1 MAHKLAWGSSFSIED
16 LVVNQK
22 DDIYQDFPFLKL
34 KENGLNM
41 TPIGELHSPNEN
53 TVRGT
58 TGFIKQ
64 KQQAIKGSIKKGWD
78 RTSYPIPFLNLK
90 NNKTIFD
97 RRHTHSACQ
106 ELETEF
112 GNVGSVPT
120 AEYERVYPKI
130 GGIIN
135 SFSDESIA
143 MMASMW
149 GNVHGPIADDA
160 KDHQFENTIVRIL
173 KTEAK
178 KLDVGVHTLFSVDL
192 AQLLF
197 KYMGGL
203 TRYQDPRTI
212 TRIPNNAH
220 AALTSSK
227 TAKGINTI
235 PVDPS
240 IVEDFICSNDDWQ
253 PTNTEDDDNIY
264 REYRISKIPYHQRD
278 VVNRLIDTLCQIENN
293 HKEGRPIK
301 KLKVLLWNEK
311 QSKTAEDIVL
321 SREIFIEELNKSWY
335 LRRDNI
341 IGEFPNELLDLKDNF
356 RKKLNDFNVEIWCMK
371 QLETEELHE
380 LMFDKGEWPS
390 DD

>member
-1 MAHKLAWGSSFSIED
+1 MAHKLPWGSNFSIDD
-16 LVVNQK
+16 LVVNET

-34 KENGLNM
+34 KEDGLNM

-78 RTSYPIPFLNLK
+78 RTSFPIPFLMIK
-90 NNKTIFD
+90 KNKTIFD

-112 GNVGSVPT
+112 GNIGEVPT

-149 GNVHGPIADDA
+149 GNVYGPIADDT

-173 KTEAK
+173 KNESK
-178 KLDVGVHTLFSVDL
+178 RLDVDVHTLFSVDV

-197 KYMGGL
+197 KYMGGHD
-203 TRYQDPRTI
+203 RYQDPRTI
-212 TRIPNNAH
+212 TRIPNNAV
-220 AALTSSK
+220 AALTSAK
-227 TAKGINTI
+227 TAKGINTVNTHQSD
-235 PVDPS
+235 VDN
-240 IVEDFICSNDDWQ
+240 FISDSDDWQ
-253 PTNTEDDDNIY
+253 PTNTEDEDTIY
-264 REYRISKIPYHQRD
+264 RTYNISKVAYHQRD
-278 VVNRLIDTLCQIENN
+278 VVNRLIDTLCLTESKHEKGQ
-293 HKEGRPIK
+293 PIK

-311 QSKTAEDIVL
+311 QATSAEHIVL
-321 SREIFIEELNKSWY
+321 SREVFVEELNKSWY
-335 LRRDNI
+335 LRRDNVLKPVEDILNKEI
-341 IGEFPNELLDLKDNF
+341 IP
-356 RKKLNDFNVEIWCMK
+356 RKKLNDFNLEIWCMK
-371 QLETEELHE
+371 QLESENLHE
-380 LMFDKGEWPS
+380 LIFDKGEWPTE
-390 DD
+390 D

>member
-1 MAHKLAWGSSFSIED
+1 MAHKLPWGSNFSIDD
-16 LVVNQK
+16 LVVNET

-34 KENGLNM
+34 KEDGLNM

-78 RTSYPIPFLNLK
+78 RTSFPIPFLMLK
-90 NNKTIFD
+90 KNKTIFD

-106 ELETEF
+106 ELDIEF
-112 GNVGSVPT
+112 GNIGDVPT
-120 AEYERVYPKI
+120 AEYERVYPKL

-149 GNVHGPIADDA
+149 GNVYGPIADDT

-173 KTEAK
+173 KNESK
-178 KLDVGVHTLFSVDL
+178 RLDIDVHTLFSVDV

-197 KYMGGL
+197 KYMGGHD
-203 TRYQDPRTI
+203 RYQDPRTI
-212 TRIPNNAH
+212 TRIPNNAV
-220 AALTSSK
+220 AALTSAK
-227 TAKGINTI
+227 TAKGINTVNTHQSD
-235 PVDPS
+235 VDN
-240 IVEDFICSNDDWQ
+240 FILDSDDWEL
-253 PTNTEDDDNIY
+253 TNTEDENTIY
-264 REYRISKIPYHQRD
+264 RIYNISKNAYHQRD
-278 VVNRLIDTLCQIENN
+278 VVNRLIDTLCLTESKHEKGQ
-293 HKEGRPIK
+293 PIK

-311 QSKTAEDIVL
+311 QATSAEHIVL
-321 SREIFIEELNKSWY
+321 SREIFVEELNKSWY
-335 LRRDNI
+335 LRRDNVLEPVEGI
-341 IGEFPNELLDLKDNF
+341 LNKDVIP
-356 RKKLNDFNVEIWCMK
+356 RKTLNDFNLEIWCMK

-380 LMFDKGEWPS
+380 LMFDKGEWPTE
-390 DD
+390 D

>member
-1 MAHKLAWGSSFSIED
+1 MAHKLPWGSNFSIDD
-16 LVVNQK
+16 LVVNET

-34 KENGLNM
+34 KEDGLNM

-78 RTSYPIPFLNLK
+78 RTSFPIPFLMLK
-90 NNKTIFD
+90 KNKTIFD

-106 ELETEF
+106 ELDIEF
-112 GNVGSVPT
+112 GNIGDVPT

-149 GNVHGPIADDA
+149 GNVYGPIADDT

-173 KTEAK
+173 KNESK
-178 KLDVGVHTLFSVDL
+178 RLDIDVHTLFSVDV

-197 KYMGGL
+197 KYMGGHD
-203 TRYQDPRTI
+203 RYQDPRTI
-212 TRIPNNAH
+212 TRIPNNAV
-220 AALTSSK
+220 AALTSAK
-227 TAKGINTI
+227 TAKGINTVNTHQSD
-235 PVDPS
+235 VDN
-240 IVEDFICSNDDWQ
+240 FILDSDDWEL
-253 PTNTEDDDNIY
+253 TNTEDENTIY
-264 REYRISKIPYHQRD
+264 RIYNISKNAYHQRD
-278 VVNRLIDTLCQIENN
+278 VVNRLIDTLCLTESKHEKGQ
-293 HKEGRPIK
+293 PIK

-311 QSKTAEDIVL
+311 QATKAEDIVL
-321 SREIFIEELNKSWY
+321 SREIFVEELNKSWY
-335 LRRDNI
+335 LRRDNVLEPVEGI
-341 IGEFPNELLDLKDNF
+341 LNKDVIP
-356 RKKLNDFNVEIWCMK
+356 RKTLNDFNLEIWCMK

-380 LMFDKGEWPS
+380 LMFDKGEWPTE
-390 DD
+390 D

>member
-1 MAHKLAWGSSFSIED
+1 MAHKLPWGSNFSIKD

-22 DDIYQDFPFLKL
+22 DDIYQDFPFLQL
-34 KENGLNM
+34 KEDGLNM

-64 KQQAIKGSIKKGWD
+64 KQQAIKGSLKKGWD
-78 RTSYPIPFLNLK
+78 RTSYPIPFLTLN

-149 GNVHGPIADDA
+149 GNVYGPIADDT

-173 KTEAK
+173 KAEAK
-178 KLDVGVHTLFSVDL
+178 RLDVDIHTLFSVDV
-192 AQLLF
+192 AQLIF
-197 KYMGGL
+197 RNMGGHD
-203 TRYQDPRTI
+203 RYQDPRTI

-227 TAKGINTI
+227 TAKGINTVNI
-235 PVDPS
+235 HQSD
-240 IVEDFICSNDDWQ
+240 IDKFISDSDDWK
-253 PTNTEDDDNIY
+253 PSNTEDDDNIY
-264 REYRISKIPYHQRD
+264 RTYAISKVAYHQRD
-278 VVNRLIDTLCQIENN
+278 VVNRLIDTLCNIERNREKGKAN
-293 HKEGRPIK
+293 K

-311 QSKTAEDIVL
+311 QATKADEIVL
-321 SREIFIEELNKSWY
+321 SREIFVQELNKSWY
-335 LRRDNI
+335 LRRDNVLKPVEDILNKDI
-341 IGEFPNELLDLKDNF
+341 IP
-356 RKKLNDFNVEIWCMK
+356 RKKLNDFNLEIWCMK
-371 QLETEELHE
+371 QLESENPHE
-380 LMFDKGEWPS
+380 LIFDKGEWPTE
-390 DD
+390 D

>member
-380 LMFDKGEWPS
+380 LIFDKGEWPIE
-390 DD
+390 D

>member
-1 MAHKLAWGSSFSIED
+1 MAHKLPWGSNFSIDD
-16 LVVNQK
+16 LVVNET

-78 RTSYPIPFLNLK
+78 RTSFPIPFLMIK
-90 NNKTIFD
+90 KNKTIFD

-106 ELETEF
+106 ELDIEF
-112 GNVGSVPT
+112 GNVGDVPT

-149 GNVHGPIADDA
+149 GNVYGPIADDT

-173 KTEAK
+173 KNESK
-178 KLDVGVHTLFSVDL
+178 RLDVDVHTLFSVDV

-197 KYMGGL
+197 KYMGGHD
-203 TRYQDPRTI
+203 RYQDPRTI
-212 TRIPNNAH
+212 TRIPNNAV
-220 AALTSSK
+220 AALTSAK
-227 TAKGINTI
+227 TARDPNSRINKAL
-235 PVDPS
+235 
-240 IVEDFICSNDDWQ
+240 
-253 PTNTEDDDNIY
+253 
-264 REYRISKIPYHQRD
+264 RA
-278 VVNRLIDTLCQIENN
+278 
-293 HKEGRPIK
+293 
-301 KLKVLLWNEK
+301 WN
-311 QSKTAEDIVL
+311 
-321 SREIFIEELNKSWY
+321 
-335 LRRDNI
+335 
-341 IGEFPNELLDLKDNF
+341 
-356 RKKLNDFNVEIWCMK
+356 C
-371 QLETEELHE
+371 
-380 LMFDKGEWPS
+380 
-390 DD
+390 

>member
-1 MAHKLAWGSSFSIED
+1 MAHKLPWGSNFSIKD

-22 DDIYQDFPFLKL
+22 DDIYQDFPFLQL
-34 KENGLNM
+34 KEDGLNM

-64 KQQAIKGSIKKGWD
+64 KQQAIKGSLKKGWD
-78 RTSYPIPFLNLK
+78 RTSYPIPFLTLN

-149 GNVHGPIADDA
+149 GNVYGPIADDT

-173 KTEAK
+173 KAEAK
-178 KLDVGVHTLFSVDL
+178 RLDVDIHTLFSVDV
-192 AQLLF
+192 AQLIF
-197 KYMGGL
+197 RNMGGHD
-203 TRYQDPRTI
+203 RYQDPRTI

-227 TAKGINTI
+227 TAKGINTVNI
-235 PVDPS
+235 HQSD
-240 IVEDFICSNDDWQ
+240 IDKFISDSDDWK
-253 PTNTEDDDNIY
+253 PSNTEDDDNIY
-264 REYRISKIPYHQRD
+264 RTYAISKVAYHQRD
-278 VVNRLIDTLCQIENN
+278 VVNRLIDTLCNIERNREKGKAN
-293 HKEGRPIK
+293 K

-311 QSKTAEDIVL
+311 QATKADEIVL
-321 SREIFIEELNKSWY
+321 SREIFVEELNKSWY

-341 IGEFPNELLDLKDNF
+341 LSEIPDNLLDLKENF
-356 RKKLNDFNVEIWCMK
+356 RKKLNDFNLEIWCMK

-380 LMFDKGEWPS
+380 LIFDKGEWPIE
-390 DD
+390 D

>member
-1 MAHKLAWGSSFSIED
+1 MAHKLPWGSNFSIDD

-34 KENGLNM
+34 KEDGLNM
-41 TPIGELHSPNEN
+41 TPIGELNSPNEN

-78 RTSYPIPFLNLK
+78 RTSFPIPFLMIK
-90 NNKTIFD
+90 KNKTIFD

-106 ELETEF
+106 ELDIEF
-112 GNVGSVPT
+112 GNIGNVPT

-149 GNVHGPIADDA
+149 GNVYGPIADDT

-173 KTEAK
+173 KNEAK
-178 KLDVGVHTLFSVDL
+178 RLDIDVHTLFSVDV

-203 TRYQDPRTI
+203 DRYQDPRTI
-212 TRIPNNAH
+212 TRIPNNAV

-227 TAKGINTI
+227 TAKGINTVNTHQSD
-235 PVDPS
+235 VDN
-240 IVEDFICSNDDWQ
+240 FISDSDDWQ
-253 PTNTEDDDNIY
+253 PTNTEDEDTIY
-264 REYRISKIPYHQRD
+264 RTYNISKVAYHQRD
-278 VVNRLIDTLCQIENN
+278 VVNRLIDTLCLTESK
-293 HKEGRPIK
+293 HEEGQPIK

-311 QSKTAEDIVL
+311 QATKAEDIVL
-321 SREIFIEELNKSWY
+321 SREVFVEELNKSWY

-341 IGEFPNELLDLKDNF
+341 LDEIPDDILDLKENF
-356 RKKLNDFNVEIWCMK
+356 RKNLNDFNLEIWCMK

-380 LMFDKGEWPS
+380 LMFDKGEWPTE
-390 DD
+390 D

>member
-1 MAHKLAWGSSFSIED
+1 MAHKLPWGSNFSIDD
-16 LVVNQK
+16 LVVNET

-78 RTSYPIPFLNLK
+78 RTSFPIPFLRIK
-90 NNKTIFD
+90 KNKTIFD

-106 ELETEF
+106 ELDIEF
-112 GNVGSVPT
+112 GNVGNVPT

-149 GNVHGPIADDA
+149 GNVYGPIADDT

-173 KTEAK
+173 KAEAK
-178 KLDVGVHTLFSVDL
+178 RLDVDIHTLFSVDV

-197 KYMGGL
+197 KYMGGHD
-203 TRYQDPRTI
+203 RYQDPRTI
-212 TRIPNNAH
+212 TRIPNNAV
-220 AALTSSK
+220 AALTSAK
-227 TAKGINTI
+227 TAKGINTVNTHQSD
-235 PVDPS
+235 VDN
-240 IVEDFICSNDDWQ
+240 FISDSDDWQ
-253 PTNTEDDDNIY
+253 PNNTEDEDNIY
-264 REYRISKIPYHQRD
+264 RQYTISKTAYHQRD
-278 VVNRLIDTLCQIENN
+278 VVNRLIDTLCLTESK
-293 HKEGRPIK
+293 HKKGQPIK

-311 QSKTAEDIVL
+311 QATKAEDIVT
-321 SREIFIEELNKSWY
+321 SREVFVEELNKSWY
-335 LRRDNI
+335 LRRDNVLKPVEDILNKDI
-341 IGEFPNELLDLKDNF
+341 IP
-356 RKKLNDFNVEIWCMK
+356 RKKLNDFNLEIWCMK
-371 QLETEELHE
+371 QLESENLHE
-380 LMFDKGEWPS
+380 LIFDKGEWPTE
-390 DD
+390 D

>member
-1 MAHKLAWGSSFSIED
+1 MAHKLAWGSNFSIND

-22 DDIYQDFPFLKL
+22 DDIYQDFPFLQL
-34 KENGLNM
+34 KEDGLNM

-64 KQQAIKGSIKKGWD
+64 KQQAIKGSLKKGWD
-78 RTSYPIPFLNLK
+78 RTSYPIPFLTLK

-149 GNVHGPIADDA
+149 GNVYGPIADDT

-173 KTEAK
+173 KAEAK
-178 KLDVGVHTLFSVDL
+178 RLDVDVHTLFSVDV
-192 AQLLF
+192 AQLIF
-197 KYMGGL
+197 RNMGGHD
-203 TRYQDPRTI
+203 RYQDPRTI

-227 TAKGINTI
+227 TAKGINTVNI
-235 PVDPS
+235 HQSD
-240 IVEDFICSNDDWQ
+240 IDKFISDSDDWK
-253 PTNTEDDDNIY
+253 PSNTEDDDNIY
-264 REYRISKIPYHQRD
+264 RTYAISKVAYHQRD
-278 VVNRLIDTLCQIENN
+278 VINRLIDTLCLIESK
-293 HKEGRPIK
+293 HEDGAPIK

-311 QSKTAEDIVL
+311 QATKAEDIVL
-321 SREIFIEELNKSWY
+321 SREIFVEELNKSWY
-335 LRRDNI
+335 LRRDNVLSEI
-341 IGEFPNELLDLKDNF
+341 PDNLLDLKENF

-371 QLETEELHE
+371 QLESENLHE
-380 LMFDKGEWPS
+380 LIFDKGEWPS

>member
-1 MAHKLAWGSSFSIED
+1 MAHKLPWGSNFSIDD

-34 KENGLNM
+34 KEDGLNM
-41 TPIGELHSPNEN
+41 TPIGELNSPNEN

-78 RTSYPIPFLNLK
+78 RTSYPIPFLRLK
-90 NNKTIFD
+90 KNKTIFD

-106 ELETEF
+106 ELDIEF
-112 GNVGSVPT
+112 GNIGNVPT

-149 GNVHGPIADDA
+149 GNVYGPIADDT

-173 KTEAK
+173 KNESK
-178 KLDVGVHTLFSVDL
+178 KLDIDVHTLFSVDV

-197 KYMGGL
+197 KYMGGHD
-203 TRYQDPRTI
+203 RYQDPRTI
-212 TRIPNNAH
+212 TRIPNNAV
-220 AALTSSK
+220 AALTSAK
-227 TAKGINTI
+227 TAKGINTTNTHQSD
-235 PVDPS
+235 VDN
-240 IVEDFICSNDDWQ
+240 FIANSDDWE
-253 PTNTEDDDNIY
+253 PTNTEDEDTIY
-264 REYRISKIPYHQRD
+264 RQYTISKVGYHQRD
-278 VVNRLIDTLCQIENN
+278 VVNRLIDTLCLTESK
-293 HKEGRPIK
+293 HEEGQPIK

-311 QSKTAEDIVL
+311 QATKAEEIVL
-321 SREIFIEELNKSWY
+321 SREVFVEELNKAWY
-335 LRRDNI
+335 LRRDNVLEPVEGILNKDI
-341 IGEFPNELLDLKDNF
+341 IP
-356 RKKLNDFNVEIWCMK
+356 RKTLNDFNLEIWCMK

-380 LMFDKGEWPS
+380 LMFDKGEWPTE
-390 DD
+390 D

>member
-1 MAHKLAWGSSFSIED
+1 MAHKLPWGSNFSIDD
-16 LVVNQK
+16 LVVNET

-34 KENGLNM
+34 KEDGLNM

-78 RTSYPIPFLNLK
+78 RTSYPIPFLMLRK
-90 NNKTIFD
+90 NKTIFD

-106 ELETEF
+106 ELDIEF
-112 GNVGSVPT
+112 GNIGDVPT

-149 GNVHGPIADDA
+149 GNVYGPIADDT

-173 KTEAK
+173 KNESK
-178 KLDVGVHTLFSVDL
+178 RLDIDVHTLFSVDV

-197 KYMGGL
+197 KYMGGHD
-203 TRYQDPRTI
+203 RYQDPRTI
-212 TRIPNNAH
+212 TRIPNNAV
-220 AALTSSK
+220 AALTSAK
-227 TAKGINTI
+227 TAKGINTVNTHQSD
-235 PVDPS
+235 VDN
-240 IVEDFICSNDDWQ
+240 FILDSDDWEL
-253 PTNTEDDDNIY
+253 TNTEDENTIY
-264 REYRISKIPYHQRD
+264 RIYNISKNAYHQRD
-278 VVNRLIDTLCQIENN
+278 VVNRLIDTLCLTESKHEKGQ
-293 HKEGRPIK
+293 PIK

-311 QSKTAEDIVL
+311 QATSAEHIVL
-321 SREIFIEELNKSWY
+321 SREIFVEELNKSWY
-335 LRRDNI
+335 LRRDNVLEPVEGI
-341 IGEFPNELLDLKDNF
+341 LNKDVIP
-356 RKKLNDFNVEIWCMK
+356 RKTLNDFNLEIWCMK

-380 LMFDKGEWPS
+380 LMFDKGEWPTE
-390 DD
+390 D

>member
-1 MAHKLAWGSSFSIED
+1 MPHKLAWGSSFSIED

>member
-1 MAHKLAWGSSFSIED
+1 MAHKLSWGSNFSIND

-22 DDIYQDFPFLKL
+22 DDIYQDFPFLQL
-34 KENGLNM
+34 KEDGLNM

-64 KQQAIKGSIKKGWD
+64 KQQAIKGSLKKGWD
-78 RTSYPIPFLNLK
+78 RTSYPIPFLTLN

-149 GNVHGPIADDA
+149 GNVYGPIADDT

-173 KTEAK
+173 KAEAK
-178 KLDVGVHTLFSVDL
+178 RLDVDIHTLFSVDV
-192 AQLLF
+192 AQLIF
-197 KYMGGL
+197 RNMGGHD
-203 TRYQDPRTI
+203 RYQDPRTI

-227 TAKGINTI
+227 TAKGINTVNI
-235 PVDPS
+235 HQSD
-240 IVEDFICSNDDWQ
+240 IDKFISDSDDWK
-253 PTNTEDDDNIY
+253 PSNTEDDDNIY
-264 REYRISKIPYHQRD
+264 RTYAISKVAYHQRD
-278 VVNRLIDTLCQIENN
+278 VINRLIDTLCHIERNREKGKAN
-293 HKEGRPIK
+293 K

-311 QSKTAEDIVL
+311 QATKADEIVL
-321 SREIFIEELNKSWY
+321 SREIFVEELNKSWY

-341 IGEFPNELLDLKDNF
+341 LSEIPDNLLDLKENF
-356 RKKLNDFNVEIWCMK
+356 RKKLNDFNLEIWCMK

-380 LMFDKGEWPS
+380 LIFDKGEWPIE
-390 DD
+390 D